1 MANLNIENAKKMA
14 DLTALQAVSDS
25 DMLFIHDPDII
36 QAFCIDRFHKQ
47 SNVYQTLIHHII
59 YRICRCCM

>member
-25 DMLFIHDPDII
+25 DMLFIHDGTGLKKVSGII
-36 QAFCIDRFHKQ
+36 TVFIFIQ
-47 SNVYQTLIHHII
+47 II
-59 YRICRCCM
+59 ITQNITMKINIV